1 MSGAITLRVITPDS
15 IVVDTTCDSVKF
27 PGFDGG
33 MGVLPR
39 HAAMV
44 AALDDGEL
52 SWKGGEE
59 NGGTMFI
66 AGGFAEVRNNT
77 LRIVTQSGERASEID
92 VDRATEAAKR
102 AQENLRAGSTLRESG
117 EFDLM
122 RAEHAMR
129 RALMR
134 QKISKRS

>member
-1 MSGAITLRVITPDS
+1 
-15 IVVDTTCDSVKF
+15 
-27 PGFDGG
+27 
-33 MGVLPR
+33 
-39 HAAMV
+39 MV

-52 SWKGGEE
+52 SWTGGED
-59 NGGTMFI
+59 NGGSMFI
-66 AGGFAEVRNNT
+66 SGGFAEVRDNT

-92 VDRATEAAKR
+92 VDRAAEAAKR
-102 AQENLRAGSTLRESG
+102 AQENMRSGSTVRESG

-122 RAEHAMR
+122 RAQHAMR